1 MSLIT
6 LNHGSGRGLAPVTP
20 SSIETGLY
28 HAAVATL
35 HLLAQTGV
43 AIAGYWRDRQGV
55 RWLANADDA
64 VLRDLG
70 IVRSDIPRLVRMG
83 RR

>member
-6 LNHGSGRGLAPVTP
+6 LGHGSDVAPDARIAV
-20 SSIETGLY
+20 GLY
-28 HAAVATL
+28 HAAAAML
-35 HLLAQTGV
+35 RLAGDIST
-43 AIAGYWRDRQGV
+43 AAAGFWSERPKV
-55 RWLANADDA
+55 RWLSQADDA

-70 IVRSDIPRLVRMG
+70 IVRSDIPRLVRLG